1 MRFTLLRAFV
11 VVALAANV
19 LFFAWSQGALGFV
32 GLAPATQRDPARL
45 EQQVRPKAMRVLT
58 PAQAAA
64 VTAPA
69 PATAATNAA
78 ATTTVGPPLPVA
90 EAASAPAAAVAA
102 SGPSTAAPQAAAPA
116 GASACLDI
124 GPLEGNAAIDGVE
137 QALVAVLPTRGWKRE
152 QRAAGSEQYAVF
164 VPVLSREAARQ
175 RRDELVKLKLAFEA
189 IEIEVPD
196 GKSSAKLGGY
206 ALARHDSEA
215 AALAALDSLR
225 ERGLRTARVVPMRGP
240 DTPRTWLRLERL
252 TAVQADAVR
261 ALAPAQLGGAATSEC
276 VIGSVMS
283 VRTPPR

>member
-11 VVALAANV
+11 VAALAVNV
-19 LFFAWSQGALGFV
+19 LYFAWSRGAFGFV

-45 EQQVRPKAMRVLT
+45 EQQVRPGAMRVLT

-69 PATAATNAA
+69 AANAA
-78 ATTTVGPPLPVA
+78 AVGPPPPLVLPVA
-90 EAASAPAAAVAA
+90 EPASAPAPAAIA
-102 SGPSTAAPQAAAPA
+102 SGPSTAAPQSGASS

-124 GPLEGNAAIDGVE
+124 GPLDGNAAIDGVE
-137 QALVAVLPTRGWKRE
+137 QVLLAVLPARTWTRE
-152 QRAAGSEQYAVF
+152 QRAAGGAQYAVF

-175 RRDELVKLKLAFEA
+175 RRDELVRLKLSFEA

-196 GKSSAKLGGY
+196 GNASAKIGGY

-215 AALAALDSLR
+215 AALAALESFR
-225 ERGLRTARVVPMRGP
+225 ERGLRTARVVPTREA
-240 DTPRTWLRLERL
+240 DALRTWLRLERL

-261 ALAPAQLGGAATSEC
+261 ALPPAQLGGATTSAC

-283 VRTPPR
+283 VRAPR